1 MDHWD
6 GGCTFRSGVPM
17 HMERCAPHAI
27 SSRSVMTQRRLRR
40 PGCGR
45 VSSQHD
51 RVLVICR
58 ELQTSMSSRHHF
70 APLHYILWLL
80 LLYVQ
85 ETGRHELFGY
95 LSGSGLTHL
104 LHILRVVEN
113 SVQLQNSAGG
123 DPLIFLEFQ

>member
-1 MDHWD
+1 
-6 GGCTFRSGVPM
+6 
-17 HMERCAPHAI
+17 
-27 SSRSVMTQRRLRR
+27 
-40 PGCGR
+40 
-45 VSSQHD
+45 
-51 RVLVICR
+51 
-58 ELQTSMSSRHHF
+58 MSSRHHF

-80 LLYVQ
+80 LLYVP

-123 DPLIFLEFQ
+123 DPLIFLEFQWFWPNFAWFWKLKDWIELAFFHGIL